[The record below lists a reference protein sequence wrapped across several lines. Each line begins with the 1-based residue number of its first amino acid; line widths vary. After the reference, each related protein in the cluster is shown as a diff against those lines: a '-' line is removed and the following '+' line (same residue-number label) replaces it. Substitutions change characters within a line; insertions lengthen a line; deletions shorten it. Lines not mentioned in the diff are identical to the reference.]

1 MEYTN
6 IKSTEKCH
14 HKHASYPHSGHDPKV
29 LRGIFTGFL
38 HRAYTF
44 CEGQRREEE
53 VDFIVFLKTHMVNST
68 IL

>member
-44 CEGQRREEE
+44 CEGQRCEEE